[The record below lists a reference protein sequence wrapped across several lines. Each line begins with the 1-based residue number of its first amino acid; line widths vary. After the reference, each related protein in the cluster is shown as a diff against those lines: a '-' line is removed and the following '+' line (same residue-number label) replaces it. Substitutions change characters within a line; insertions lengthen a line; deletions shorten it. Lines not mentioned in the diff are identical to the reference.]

1 MVVSTVKETAF
12 RFLTSKGIYKN
23 NMSSVFWS
31 ASAQS
36 PIKKLIFLNYIRLDL
51 PTGPFVFDL
60 VGWKPQNFFKTK
72 NIPRTHP
79 QVWFYL
85 FTCSYV
91 TKESDSKLNEEIII
105 KPTLISEKHVNLQKL
120 STLRKSV
127 TFHTILA
134 SPQSRLYWLTKNKSF
149 KSHGTSCYL
158 TQSF

>member
-1 MVVSTVKETAF
+1 MSWAHGARLICVQVGEGWLTVVSTIKETAF

-60 VGWKPQNFFKTK
+60 VGWKLQNFFKTK

-105 KPTLISEKHVNLQKL
+105 KPKLISEKHVNLQN
-120 STLRKSV
+120 
-127 TFHTILA
+127 
-134 SPQSRLYWLTKNKSF
+134 YWLFDRAWHFTRSSLVSNRD
-149 KSHGTSCYL
+149 YID
-158 TQSF
+158 